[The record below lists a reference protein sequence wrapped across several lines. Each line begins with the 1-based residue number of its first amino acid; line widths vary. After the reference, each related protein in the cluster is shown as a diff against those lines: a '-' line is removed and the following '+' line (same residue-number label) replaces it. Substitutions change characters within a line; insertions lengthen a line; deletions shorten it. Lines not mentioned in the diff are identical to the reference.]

1 LSNVLVRTCHM
12 GWTIR
17 AHIVLSHEREGPRGW
32 FLLGCIAFCPQLN
45 GECVGAV
52 LLGPLVPIYCC
63 LSIALMH
70 ASHGRQARV
79 VVSHEQE
86 GLRGWFLL
94 GSLSLQQQWKGKCV
108 GAVLLEL
115 LVPIFEFCQ
124 LC

>member
-1 LSNVLVRTCHM
+1 
-12 GWTIR
+12 
-17 AHIVLSHEREGPRGW
+17 
-32 FLLGCIAFCPQLN
+32 
-45 GECVGAV
+45 
-52 LLGPLVPIYCC
+52 
-63 LSIALMH
+63 
-70 ASHGRQARV
+70 V

-124 LC
+124 FALMHVAWMHDKARVVLSHEPEGLRGWFLLGSLSLHPQVKGECVGAVLMGPFVSIFCCLSVVLMHLAWMTRAQVVLSH